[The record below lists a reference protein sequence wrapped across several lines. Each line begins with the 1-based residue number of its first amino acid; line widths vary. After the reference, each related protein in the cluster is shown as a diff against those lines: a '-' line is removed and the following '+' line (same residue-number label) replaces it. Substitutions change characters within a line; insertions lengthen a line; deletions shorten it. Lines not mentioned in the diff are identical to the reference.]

1 MKPLPPE
8 VAERLSALL
17 KTCTLELD
25 YLKRIDAQLFAEPLN
40 EAAIRQLPQDDELS
54 VRVDAFVARFGR
66 LQDTLGDK
74 LLPVFL
80 GVMEEKPGAMLEN
93 LDRAEKLGLVKS
105 ADTWVALRK
114 LRNRMI
120 HEYVSDPSELASALT
135 SAHEHVFLLAD
146 AFLEIRQRLVKMWGL
161 D

>member
-1 MKPLPPE
+1 
-8 VAERLSALL
+8 
-17 KTCTLELD
+17 
-25 YLKRIDAQLFAEPLN
+25 
-40 EAAIRQLPQDDELS
+40 

-105 ADTWVALRK
+105 ADTWLALRK
-114 LRNRMI
+114 LRNRMV
-120 HEYVSDPSELASALT
+120 HEYVSDPGELASALA